1 MKKKIIIL
9 LMILGITLTCT
20 TGCFDNDKLE
30 NSNITTSV
38 YPIEFLVSKLYKDNK
53 KISSIYPND
62 TKISEYKLTDK
73 QIKDFSKKTNLFV
86 YNGLSSEKEIAKT
99 LINKNKKIQIID
111 VAYGMKYTYGI
122 EELWLNPSNY
132 LNLANELKNNLQ
144 ELSSSKYAAEK
155 IEKNYEKLEEELA
168 TIDATIR
175 NIGKN
180 AIKNNKNTIIIA
192 YDTFGFLESY
202 GFNIINISNENN
214 ITSSIKTK
222 FKNKEYVYIFVKDE
236 KEISNSVKDLVD
248 NYNAKQIKIGIMETL
263 TDDQRNKNDNC
274 LTIMNDFIT
283 NLTTV
288 TVN

>member
-248 NYNAKQIKIGIMETL
+248 NYNAKLIKIDTMETL
-263 TDDQRNKNDNC
+263 TDDQRNNNDNY

>member
-9 LMILGITLTCT
+9 LLILGITLTCT
-20 TGCFDNDKLE
+20 TGCFDDDKLE

-38 YPIEFLVSKLYKDNK
+38 YPIEFLVSRLYKDNK
-53 KISSIYPND
+53 KITSIYPND
-62 TKISEYKLTDK
+62 TKITEYKLTDK
-73 QIKDFSKKTNLFV
+73 QIKDYSKKTNLFV

-132 LNLANELKNNLQ
+132 LNLANELKTNLQ

-155 IEKNYEKLEEELA
+155 IENNYEKLEEELA
-168 TIDATIR
+168 TIDATLR

-180 AIKNNKNTIIIA
+180 ATKNNKNTIIIA
-192 YDTFGFLESY
+192 YDTFGFLENY
-202 GFNIINISNENN
+202 GFNIVNISNENN
-214 ITSSIKTK
+214 ITSTIKTK

-248 NYNAKQIKIGIMETL
+248 NYNAKLIKIDTMETL
-263 TDDQRNKNDNC
+263 TDAQRTNNDNY